1 MTRGAER
8 FEGGVDDA
16 AMAPLED
23 LNLRRTEIPEIL
35 ASARVQPYSLTGM
48 ETCPAIAAEIARLD
62 AVLGTDVDMPHEDPA
77 VADQA
82 ADGALSAVRDVAT
95 DLIPMRSWV
104 RRLSGA
110 HAHAIEVEQAIEAG
124 IARRGFLK
132 GVSRGQDC
140 PQA

>member
-77 VADQA
+77 VA
-82 ADGALSAVRDVAT
+82 R
-95 DLIPMRSWV
+95 
-104 RRLSGA
+104 
-110 HAHAIEVEQAIEAG
+110 
-124 IARRGFLK
+124 AR
-132 GVSRGQDC
+132 DC
-140 PQA
+140 PQG